1 MDHGLPALS
10 LYIHVPWCI
19 RKCPYC
25 DFNSHQVRDEIPEQ
39 AYVDQLIKDLQQ
51 ERERAGDRIIESI
64 FIGGGTPSLFTPDS
78 YEQILKAV
86 NHHFRV
92 KPGAEITLEA
102 NPGTFEQVR
111 FEGYRHAGI
120 NRVSIGVQSFA
131 DQQLKALGRIHS
143 SEEADT
149 AIQSAKTIFDRINI
163 DLMHGLPGQTPAQ
176 AISDL
181 KRAIDFNPDQISWYQ
196 LTIEPNTE
204 FAVRPPT
211 LPVEEAL
218 WQIQEEGSELLE
230 QAGFRQ
236 YEISAFARSGGASQH
251 NLNYWQFG
259 DYLGIGAGAH
269 GKLTRIINGE
279 LQIERTHK
287 LRQPK
292 GYMNALNTLA
302 GLEPILPADRPFE
315 FMLNALRLTDGVSI
329 ETFLSTTGLSLS
341 SIEKPIQRAQQQG
354 LLDKDDHRLKPT
366 REGRL
371 FLNDLLTQFID

>member
-111 FEGYRHAGI
+111 FEGYRQAGI

-269 GKLTRIINGE
+269 GKFTRIINGE

>member
-111 FEGYRHAGI
+111 FEGYRQAGI

-354 LLDKDDHRLKPT
+354 LLDKDDQRLKPT

>member
-354 LLDKDDHRLKPT
+354 LLDKDDQRLKPT